1 MSTHTRRIAAVP
13 CLVGLLLWTG
23 ATALLCEDALRTA
36 HVTINHAL
44 QPLLTAGTV
53 AAAVYAHHRIASW
66 RLFSGVAF
74 LALALLG
81 SLATVY
87 GTLSRT
93 ATARDAAQADAM
105 ASNRQLALK
114 SEALEAAK
122 REAARECKPIG
133 PRCKDWL
140 ARVDTLTA
148 EMAPLRALAVDPRAA
163 AIGNLA
169 DLLGFDGAH
178 TKAVVGVL
186 DPVVLPLFLELGSL
200 VFFAVA
206 FPHRRKVAE
215 TEQLATGNSETVA
228 ESVTLAAFR
237 AYTREQALAD
247 FRHLRSV
254 PSQQSLA
261 RRWGVSEGA
270 VSKWVSAWARE
281 GLIVR
286 GRVGREKML
295 ALPTPPHVAAA
306 ISVQP

>member
-13 CLVGLLLWTG
+13 CLVGLLLWIG

-36 HVTINHAL
+36 HLTINHAL

-66 RLFSGVAF
+66 RLLSGAAF

-81 SLATVY
+81 SVATVY

-140 ARVDTLTA
+140 ARVDALTA
-148 EMAPLRALAVDPRAA
+148 EMAPLRALAVDPRANV
-163 AIGNLA
+163 IGSLA
-169 DLLGFDGAH
+169 DLLGFDGAR
-178 TKAVVGVL
+178 TKAIVAVL

-206 FPHRRKVAE
+206 FPHRRNRLQP
-215 TEQLATGNSETVA
+215 TATGGNREATV
-228 ESVTLAAFR
+228 ESCAPWTQAA
-237 AYTREQALAD
+237 ALHD
-247 FRHLRSV
+247 FRHLGNSGA
-254 PSQQSLA
+254 QWQLA
-261 RRWGVSEGA
+261 SRWGVDKSTVSRWLRQWEGD
-270 VSKWVSAWARE
+270 
-281 GLIVR
+281 GLIQR
-286 GRVGREKML
+286 RRDGRQKLVL
-295 ALPTPPHVAAA
+295 ALPAPRH
-306 ISVQP
+306 

>member
-36 HVTINHAL
+36 HLSINHAL
-44 QPLLTAGTV
+44 QPLLTAATV

-66 RLFSGVAF
+66 RLLSGAAF

-81 SLATVY
+81 SLATIY

-93 ATARDAAQADAM
+93 ATARDAAQAEAM

-140 ARVDTLTA
+140 ARVDALTA
-148 EMAPLRALAVDPRAA
+148 EMAPLRALAVDPRAN

-169 DLLGFDGAH
+169 DLLGLDGQRA
-178 TKAVVGVL
+178 KAIVGVL

-206 FPHRRKVAE
+206 FPRGRKAAA
-215 TEQLATGNSETVA
+215 TEQVAGNREEPVTVSA
-228 ESVTLAAFR
+228 HCS
-237 AYTREQALAD
+237 YTREEALAD
-247 FRHLRSV
+247 FQHMRHA
-254 PSQQSLA
+254 PSQQALA
-261 RRWGVSEGA
+261 SRWQVSEGC
-270 VSKWVSAWARE
+270 VSKWLRAWQSNGTIDRQ
-281 GLIVR
+281 
-286 GRVGREKML
+286 RVGREKTVL
-295 ALPTPPHVAAA
+295 ALPAP
-306 ISVQP
+306 

>member
-36 HVTINHAL
+36 HFTINHAL

-53 AAAVYAHHRIASW
+53 AAAVYAHHRILSW
-66 RLFSGVAF
+66 RLLSGSAF

-81 SLATVY
+81 SIATIY

-114 SEALEAAK
+114 NEALEAAK
-122 REAARECKPIG
+122 REAGRECKPIG

-140 ARVDTLTA
+140 ARVDALTA

-163 AIGNLA
+163 VIGNFA
-169 DLLGFDGAH
+169 ELLGFDGAR

-206 FPHRRKVAE
+206 FPRGRKAAA
-215 TEQLATGNSETVA
+215 TEQVA
-228 ESVTLAAFR
+228 GKREEPLTLSTHR
-237 AYTREQALAD
+237 TYTREEALAD
-247 FRHLRSV
+247 FQRMRHA
-254 PSQQSLA
+254 PSQQVLA
-261 RRWGVSEGA
+261 SRWQVSEGC
-270 VSKWVSAWARE
+270 VSKWLRAWQSNGAIDRH
-281 GLIVR
+281 
-286 GRVGREKML
+286 RVGREKTVL
-295 ALPTPPHVAAA
+295 ALPAPRM
-306 ISVQP
+306 

>member
-13 CLVGLLLWTG
+13 CFVGLLLWTG

-53 AAAVYAHHRIASW
+53 AAAVYAHHRISSW
-66 RLFSGVAF
+66 RLLSGAAF

-122 REAARECKPIG
+122 REAVRECKPIG

-140 ARVDTLTA
+140 ARVDQLTQ

-169 DLLGFDGAH
+169 DLLGFDGAR

-206 FPHRRKVAE
+206 FPRQRKVAE
-215 TEQLATGNSETVA
+215 TEQLAAGNSESVA
-228 ESVTLAAFR
+228 APVTLSAVR
-237 AYTREQALAD
+237 TYTRSEALAD
-247 FRHLRSV
+247 FQRMRSA
-254 PSQQSLA
+254 PSQQALA
-261 RRWGVSEGA
+261 ARWQVSEGC
-270 VSKWVSAWARE
+270 VSKWLRAWQLSGAVERQ
-281 GLIVR
+281 
-286 GRVGREKML
+286 RVGREKAVL
-295 ALPTPPHVAAA
+295 LLPAPSH
-306 ISVQP
+306 

>member
-1 MSTHTRRIAAVP
+1 MP

-53 AAAVYAHHRIASW
+53 AAAVYCHHRLASL
-66 RLFSGVAF
+66 RLLSGAAF

-81 SLATVY
+81 SVATVY

-140 ARVDTLTA
+140 ARVDQLTQ
-148 EMAPLRALAVDPRAA
+148 EMAPLRALAVDPRAV

-169 DLLGFDGAH
+169 ELLGFDGAR

-206 FPHRRKVAE
+206 FPHCRNRL
-215 TEQLATGNSETVA
+215 QLTATPGNCEATVDSCA
-228 ESVTLAAFR
+228 PWTQSAGPARLPPAGQLGRPMA
-237 AYTREQALAD
+237 TR
-247 FRHLRSV
+247 
-254 PSQQSLA
+254 
-261 RRWGVSEGA
+261 
-270 VSKWVSAWARE
+270 SA
-281 GLIVR
+281 
-286 GRVGREKML
+286 VGRRQVNGQ
-295 ALPTPPHVAAA
+295 PVAAPVGRRRPYSA
-306 ISVQP
+306 SPGWTAEGGAGAPGAAPLNCPP